1 MFSIRNI
8 TMNRSLIFNVGIIV
22 GFQKTF
28 KWFHIWYH
36 YSMRKFNYPI
46 SIRPL
51 DESEGGGYLAEF
63 PDLPGCMADGDT
75 VEEAIHE
82 AQDALESWIK
92 MAIKS
97 GDPVPKPS
105 TQQNY
110 SGQWRLRVPKSLH
123 AALAARAIQ
132 EGVSLNLLAATL
144 LAQGLGRKL
153 MRHRRKI
160 NR

>member
-1 MFSIRNI
+1 MKLGEM
-8 TMNRSLIFNVGIIV
+8 MN
-22 GFQKTF
+22 
-28 KWFHIWYH
+28 
-36 YSMRKFNYPI
+36 KFNYPI

-75 VEEAIHE
+75 VEEAVHE

-92 MAIKS
+92 VAMEN
-97 GDPVPKPS
+97 GDPVPRPS
-105 TQQNY
+105 IQQNY

-123 AALAARAIQ
+123 ASLAARAIQ

-153 MRHRRKI
+153 TSHRR
-160 NR
+160 NRH

>member
-1 MFSIRNI
+1 
-8 TMNRSLIFNVGIIV
+8 MN
-22 GFQKTF
+22 T
-28 KWFHIWYH
+28 
-36 YSMRKFNYPI
+36 FNYPI

-63 PDLPGCMADGDT
+63 PDLPGCMADGNT
-75 VEEAIHE
+75 VEEAAHE

-92 MAIKS
+92 VAVEN

-110 SGQWRLRVPKSLH
+110 SGQWRIRVPKSLH
-123 AALAARAIQ
+123 AALSTRAAQ

-153 MRHRRKI
+153 TNNGRNSH
-160 NR
+160 